1 MGGSEVQ
8 LLWPPSVRSQNQFE
22 PVCRGCW
29 HLSILAIS
37 LQILPDHVE
46 VAILE
51 NDRTVTVAVLKR
63 CLVTTT
69 MTCIRNIST
78 QEIISQIRC

>member
-8 LLWPPSVRSQNQFE
+8 LLWPPSFRSQNQFE

-37 LQILPDHVE
+37 LQILPDLVE

-51 NDRTVTVAVLKR
+51 NDRTATVAVLKR
-63 CLVTTT
+63 CSVTTT
-69 MTCIRNIST
+69 MTCIST